1 MVTPGEGDS
10 GNLRIS
16 PNESRQLISKKEDS
30 YSYLHSK
37 LGFLSAQG
45 FFFFNM
51 FLSHAFKTALILKD

>member
-10 GNLRIS
+10 GNLGIS

-45 FFFFNM
+45 FFFFN
-51 FLSHAFKTALILKD
+51 